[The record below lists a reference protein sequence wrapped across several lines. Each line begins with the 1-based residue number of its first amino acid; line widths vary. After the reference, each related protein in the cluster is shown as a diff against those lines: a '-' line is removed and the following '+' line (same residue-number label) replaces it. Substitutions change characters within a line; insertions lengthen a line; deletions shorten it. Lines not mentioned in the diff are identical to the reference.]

1 MLDQGPTLINALRA
15 LEPSRPWTVRGNVY
29 EGIVW
34 EDDESI
40 PRPTKELVEA
50 KLKELVDAQPLKEL
64 RQERNRRLAE
74 CDWVVIRATSTD
86 TPIPEE
92 WKVYMQALRDLP
104 STTEDPANVVWPVPP
119 E

>member
-50 KLKELVDAQPLKEL
+50 KLKPTPQGTPP
-64 RQERNRRLAE
+64 RTQQTPRR
-74 CDWVVIRATSTD
+74 V
-86 TPIPEE
+86 
-92 WKVYMQALRDLP
+92 
-104 STTEDPANVVWPVPP
+104 
-119 E
+119 